1 MKPTENHLRQ
11 KRKKNSNTSKPKIDT
26 QSVKTDVKEV
36 EPTKLQSFIKNNK
49 NKLIAVF
56 TLFLGALAGES
67 VGLFD
72 YISAWFGF

>member
-11 KRKKNSNTSKPKIDT
+11 KRKKISNTSKPKIDT
-26 QSVKTDVKEV
+26 RSVKTDVKEV